1 MRTWHDA
8 LKACEGAGGTLARVE
23 SPAESELLLQTM
35 RRTTSADDFWIGASD
50 LLAEGRGVE
59 PRLAEIGCETAR
71 D

>member
-35 RRTTSADDFWIGASD
+35 GRTTSADDLWIGASD